1 MSNNLIGLPQEGAEQ
16 LAAELNKLLANYQI
30 LYMNVRGFHWN
41 VRGADFFQMHAKF
54 EEIYND
60 LILKVDELA
69 ERVLTLGHDPLHAF
83 SDYLSI
89 SEIREVKGL
98 SNGEAAFEQIL
109 AAYQL
114 LLQKQRTI
122 ISQAADLGDEGT
134 VSLLSDYV
142 SQQEKEVWMYAAQ
155 QGRRV

>member
-1 MSNNLIGLPQEGAEQ
+1 M
-16 LAAELNKLLANYQI
+16 
-30 LYMNVRGFHWN
+30 
-41 VRGADFFQMHAKF
+41 
-54 EEIYND
+54 
-60 LILKVDELA
+60 
-69 ERVLTLGHDPLHAF
+69 
-83 SDYLSI
+83 
-89 SEIREVKGL
+89 KGL